1 MVMLRRTYASKDS
14 RGRPIVALP
23 AKEVIVQRVAF
34 TPAEKEFYSQLL
46 QRTRAMFNE
55 FLVQG
60 IVNSRYA
67 MILSLLL
74 SLRQACDHPFLL
86 LGRAKGLLRRKNEEE
101 LEKAITTDFVER
113 IYESAFS
120 DRRNVEE
127 YAKEVMKEVKKMA
140 KRKEELPA
148 PGAPAWTATFGDLMN
163 LLLCFFVMLF
173 AMSTVDSEKFKAIA
187 ESFSKTFS
195 IFEGGATSIGDGL
208 LISNGVS
215 QLNDLDQY
223 VNNTGKTEEG
233 KDDPEKIDNYT
244 EMKDKLEEAQLNESE
259 QLAEKIDESV
269 AESNMTDKIDITFTS
284 QYVQL
289 TLKGALLFDSGKTE
303 IRAEAVPVVD
313 KVGSILENYAGNVI
327 EIEGHTD
334 NVPMHSAKYANN
346 SELSC
351 GRALAVY
358 DYLISTTNLDPSKI
372 KYAGRGEYVPVAD
385 NSTEEGRA
393 KNRRVEIRIYHDL
406 STYE

>member
-1 MVMLRRTYASKDS
+1 
-14 RGRPIVALP
+14 
-23 AKEVIVQRVAF
+23 
-34 TPAEKEFYSQLL
+34 
-46 QRTRAMFNE
+46 
-55 FLVQG
+55 
-60 IVNSRYA
+60 
-67 MILSLLL
+67 
-74 SLRQACDHPFLL
+74 
-86 LGRAKGLLRRKNEEE
+86 
-101 LEKAITTDFVER
+101 
-113 IYESAFS
+113 
-120 DRRNVEE
+120 
-127 YAKEVMKEVKKMA
+127 MKEVKKRA

-313 KVGSILENYAGNVI
+313 KVGRILENYAGNVI

>member
-1 MVMLRRTYASKDS
+1 MQPAVMT
-14 RGRPIVALP
+14 
-23 AKEVIVQRVAF
+23 
-34 TPAEKEFYSQLL
+34 
-46 QRTRAMFNE
+46 
-55 FLVQG
+55 
-60 IVNSRYA
+60 
-67 MILSLLL
+67 
-74 SLRQACDHPFLL
+74 
-86 LGRAKGLLRRKNEEE
+86 
-101 LEKAITTDFVER
+101 
-113 IYESAFS
+113 
-120 DRRNVEE
+120 
-127 YAKEVMKEVKKMA
+127 EVKKMA

-313 KVGSILENYAGNVI
+313 KVGRILENYASNVI